1 MEVPECDD
9 DMATFGNMVL
19 QMGCEDLA
27 ALDWPSDGKAD
38 SWIDDNTPDTNIFES
53 LAGMPCKND
62 GDCPNDQLC
71 IDDVCFEGLGTL
83 QATAFWDSHF
93 ASEENHGNVLE
104 PLPTGPSS
112 LDARIML
119 ADQATSSIHFVVLYW
134 TADETGLALVDSF
147 CRAVQRGVEVRLIFD
162 SFYQSMSDHVAL
174 EQLRDCGVTVLGF
187 NPIGGWLK
195 VADEVR
201 RIERVHEKI
210 FIVDGRVAIMG
221 GRNVNNHYFGQ
232 GQWFDYD
239 VILEGPAAR
248 SMQAIFLKQ
257 WDQFV
262 VWEREANCP
271 QQKKR
276 GYFCP
281 SIDEPVR
288 STMSRYFPP
297 VQSQSGVST
306 VRSIYSDPRTQS
318 DSAGH
323 ILHAALFRMAKASIQ
338 IENAYLIPSRRL
350 REALLEA
357 ARRGVRVDII
367 TNSKESND
375 VASLWYASANF
386 YKMFAQGNVHVR
398 EILGTQ
404 TIHSK
409 TVLID
414 GRWGLVGSFNLCG
427 HSIHMTSEIMGL
439 TDDLYT
445 VQSLAQTFQEH
456 LAYSQPAPT
465 EFDALEWTKI
475 KAARLFLP
483 FM

>member
-1 MEVPECDD
+1 MHQSGPCRGAHYPIFSAAPPVTTPKGLCRSFVFLYDPVVVCAACKKGCLMNHRATCSNIGRFGGTLLLMLSAGGCGPSADPESSVCEQAQARVYECTGKLMEVPECDD

-297 VQSQSGVST
+297 VESQSGVST
-306 VRSIYSDPRTQS
+306 VRSIYSEPRTQS

-323 ILHAALFRMAKASIQ
+323 ILHAALLRMAKTSSQ
-338 IENAYLIPSRRL
+338 SENA
-350 REALLEA
+350 
-357 ARRGVRVDII
+357 
-367 TNSKESND
+367 
-375 VASLWYASANF
+375 
-386 YKMFAQGNVHVR
+386 
-398 EILGTQ
+398 
-404 TIHSK
+404 
-409 TVLID
+409 
-414 GRWGLVGSFNLCG
+414 
-427 HSIHMTSEIMGL
+427 
-439 TDDLYT
+439 
-445 VQSLAQTFQEH
+445 
-456 LAYSQPAPT
+456 
-465 EFDALEWTKI
+465 
-475 KAARLFLP
+475 
-483 FM
+483 